1 MLGRAGSK
9 INIYDLM
16 NRPEFS
22 GHYKKLHKGT
32 VVLGLTHRAVDPQC
46 EMTVCPWS

>member
-1 MLGRAGSK
+1 
-9 INIYDLM
+9 M

-32 VVLGLTHRAVDPQC
+32 VVLGLTPRPVDPAAEITVRAGRRAERC
-46 EMTVCPWS
+46 ESTAVLLV